1 MDMYFC
7 NAYKR
12 LEKEVVELS
21 EYIHISAGCASSSVN
36 IFKKLG
42 LEHQGTVIVILDE
55 HWE

>member
-1 MDMYFC
+1 MDMYFW